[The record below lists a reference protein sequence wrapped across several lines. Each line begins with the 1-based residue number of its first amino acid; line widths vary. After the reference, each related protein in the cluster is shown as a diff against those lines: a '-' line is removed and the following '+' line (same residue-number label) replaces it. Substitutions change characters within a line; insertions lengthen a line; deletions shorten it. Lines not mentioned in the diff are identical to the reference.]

1 MKRTILFGFFLMA
14 ILAALF
20 IFGFSDRESQKSIVP
35 LPPDL
40 DKLPTIK
47 AEPWVMVEND
57 PDMLLEGP
65 AFDRQGNLYVTSIFD
80 SRLFKITPT
89 KQVTSIQLPEGLLPD
104 GIAIHK
110 DGRLFIACLS
120 GRVVSVNPDGSNL
133 TDLPK
138 LDGKPAS
145 ANDLVFDNVNGNLY
159 VTDFTGT
166 VATPTGG
173 VYRYSDNYNQVE
185 LVIPGLAA
193 ANGVGIAP
201 PGNVPLGP
209 NGGNILWVSE
219 TCRNE
224 ILYIE
229 LLGDGISINPVAGV
243 TIPCRF
249 SGGPGGS
256 DSLRIDVEGNVYQC
270 MIFQGRAQILNN
282 RGVPIANVLIPGRET
297 GKHLTT
303 SNLAFK
309 PGNDEVYMMAGG
321 EGGAWIYKFHGLA
334 QGLKLYS
341 HQ

>member
-1 MKRTILFGFFLMA
+1 MRKTMRFGLILAA
-14 ILAALF
+14 ILTALF
-20 IFGFSDRESQKSIVP
+20 IFGFSDRENQKSMVP
-35 LPPDL
+35 LPPEL

-47 AEPWVMVEND
+47 AEPWVLVDND
-57 PDMLLEGP
+57 PNILLEGP
-65 AFDRQGNLYVTSIFD
+65 AFDREGNLFVTSIFD
-80 SRLFKITPT
+80 SRLFKITPR
-89 KQVTSIQLPEGLLPD
+89 KQVTFIQLPDGLLPD
-104 GIAIHK
+104 GIAIHE

-120 GRVVSVNPDGSNL
+120 GRVVTVNPDGSNL
-133 TDLPK
+133 TDLPRYN
-138 LDGKPAS
+138 GKPAS
-145 ANDLVFDNVNGNLY
+145 ANDLVFDSQNGNLY

-166 VATPTGG
+166 VAEPTGG
-173 VYRYSDNYNQVE
+173 VYRFSNNYTKVE
-185 LVIPGLAA
+185 PVIEHLAS

-201 PGNVPLGP
+201 EGNV
-209 NGGNILWVSE
+209 LWVSE

-224 ILYIE
+224 IVRIE
-229 LLGDGISINPVAGV
+229 LLEDGISINPIAGV

-282 RGVPIANVLIPGRET
+282 RGVPIANVLIPGREQ

-309 PGNDEVYMMAGG
+309 PGTDEAYIMAGG
-321 EGGAWIYKFHGLA
+321 EGGAWIYKFRGLA